1 MLLSQQMELTQRFR
15 AVTCKKSVSISE
27 LQENHHYIITQA
39 VKKSTK
45 FGETILLTLRDSDDL
60 FSVFL
65 PKRYLS
71 AFTKH
76 DIEQVNDEKLSLR
89 FIYNGMRWRLQNLN
103 KPLKQVWF

>member
-1 MLLSQQMELTQRFR
+1 M
-15 AVTCKKSVSISE
+15 SVRINE
-27 LQENHHYIITQA
+27 LQENHPYTITQA

-71 AFTKH
+71 AFTEH
-76 DIEQVNDEKLSLR
+76 NIEQINVEKLSLR
-89 FIYNGMRWRLQNLN
+89 FIYNGMCEKAFALSLEVVEP
-103 KPLKQVWF
+103 K